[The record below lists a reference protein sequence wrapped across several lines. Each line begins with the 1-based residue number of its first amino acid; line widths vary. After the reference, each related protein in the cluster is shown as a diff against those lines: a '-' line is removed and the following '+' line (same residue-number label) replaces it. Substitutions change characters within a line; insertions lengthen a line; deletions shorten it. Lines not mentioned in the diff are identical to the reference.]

1 MRTYYL
7 KIREKFIPEIVA
19 GNKRR
24 EYRLASPERMQI
36 KVGDTLVLIS
46 NQDRSN
52 FIKTTVKAKK
62 VYPGWKEALQEN
74 WQQDFKGLYSSIDE
88 ALHECYRY
96 YTKTEVDSFGIV
108 VFDIELLK
116 VNYNSLNVLLDTNIV
131 IKRES
136 GNNVSYEVTKLFN
149 WFGKK
154 SIPTYIHSLT
164 KQELTKYGDESAKS
178 AMLLK
183 LNSYNTLPTF
193 DHDEDEY
200 FESVISKYSQ
210 DKNGQV
216 DNALLREIYDNNVDI
231 LLTDD
236 NLILMKAEELY
247 IRDRVCTSAELL
259 SYFERNYPQ
268 NIEYKMLSVRLKY
281 FNEVDLHSEFF
292 DSLREDYGGV
302 AFDNW
307 FKKKALKN
315 EKAYVFEDK
324 NGLKGFLY
332 LKCEDKNENYSDV
345 TPALLPRTRLK
356 VGTFKI
362 ESSGFRLG
370 ERFLKIIFD
379 NARKYHVDEI
389 YVTLFEDKR
398 EGVQRLKALMEEWG
412 FYKHGYKGNGEAVLV
427 KSMKKY
433 DDSQSPKYNFPLLNS
448 GIGYYFLPIYPQ
460 YHTDLFPDM
469 ILKNENMHLYEENK
483 AHRYALEKIYI
494 SGAFK
499 VNAKAGDLVLIY
511 RVGDRYPKKYSSV
524 VSGVAV
530 IEDIIITKTV
540 DECIQVCKNRSI
552 FSEEEI
558 RRLHQKY
565 PVIIKLLDYV
575 TFKNKVTLNKLYEL
589 GVIEPNSG
597 PRPFTCL
604 TEEQFEIIYRLGMEE

>member
-7 KIREKFIPEIVA
+7 KIREKFIPEIIS
-19 GNKRR
+19 GNKKH

-36 KVGDTLVLIS
+36 KVGDALVLIS

-74 WQQDFKGLYSSIDE
+74 WQQDFKGVYSSMDE
-88 ALHECYRY
+88 ALYECYRY
-96 YTKTEVDSFGIV
+96 YTKSEVDSFGIV
-108 VFDIELLK
+108 VFDIEILK

-131 IKRES
+131 IKHES

-149 WFGKK
+149 WFAKK

-164 KQELTKYGDESAKS
+164 KAELTKYGDESAKS

-183 LNSYNTLPTF
+183 LNSYNTLPPF
-193 DHDEDEY
+193 DHDVDEY
-200 FESVISKYSQ
+200 FEKVISLYSQ
-210 DKNGQV
+210 DENGQV
-216 DNALLREIYDNNVDI
+216 DNALLREIYDNNVGI

-236 NLILMKAEELY
+236 NLMLTKAEALY

-259 SYFERNYPQ
+259 SHFENAYPQ
-268 NIEYKMLSVRLKY
+268 NIEYQMLSVKLKY
-281 FNEVDLHSEFF
+281 FNEVDLRSEFF

-302 AFDNW
+302 DFDNW

-324 NGLKGFLY
+324 KELKGFLY
-332 LKCEDKNENYSDV
+332 LKCEDRNENYSDV
-345 TPALLPRTRLK
+345 TPALPPKTRLK

-379 NARKYHVDEI
+379 NARKSHVDEI

-398 EGVQRLKALMEEWG
+398 EGVKRLKSLMEEWG
-412 FYKHGYKGNGEAVLV
+412 FYKHGYKSNGEAVLV
-427 KSMKKY
+427 KSMEYY
-433 DDSQSPKYNFPLLNS
+433 DDCQSPKYNFPLVSSN
-448 GIGYYFLPIYPQ
+448 IGYYFLPIYPQ

-469 ILKNENMHLYEENK
+469 ILKNEDMHLYEENK
-483 AHRYALEKIYI
+483 AHRYALEKIYL
-494 SGAFK
+494 SGAYN

-524 VSGVAV
+524 VSGIAV
-530 IEDIIITKTV
+530 VEDIIFTKNV
-540 DECIQVCKNRSI
+540 DQCVKQCKNRSI

-558 RRLHQKY
+558 RRLHKKY
-565 PVIIKLLDYV
+565 PVVIKLLDYA